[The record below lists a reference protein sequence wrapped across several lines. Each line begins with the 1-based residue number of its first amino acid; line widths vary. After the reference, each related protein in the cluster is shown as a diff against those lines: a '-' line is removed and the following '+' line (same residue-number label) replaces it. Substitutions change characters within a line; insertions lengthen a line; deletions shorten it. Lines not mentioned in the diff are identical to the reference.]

1 MIFAAETEERS
12 LHVFPDAETA
22 ASYCDGLAVEATL
35 WLFWDDDGAPMEPQ
49 FTIPNQRGVFLGKN
63 GTYLVFR
70 EMEQDVFAFW
80 RYLAASREPGATPV
94 DKAVALGVT
103 ASFELDLPLGAAIT
117 GAAAV
122 LLLPGALLRRG

>member
-35 WLFWDDDGAPMEPQ
+35 WLFWDDDGTPMEPQ

-63 GTYLVFR
+63 GIYHLVPDTSGQQTFLQETLEHIRQVVGEFPFTSVRAVQDYLGR
-70 EMEQDVFAFW
+70 RA
-80 RYLAASREPGATPV
+80 PGVPQ
-94 DKAVALGVT
+94 
-103 ASFELDLPLGAAIT
+103 GA
-117 GAAAV
+117 
-122 LLLPGALLRRG
+122 